1 MNEERDSIKM
11 TPKMLDFFMAVSNEY
26 VQQCPGLS
34 NGEAYFKF
42 VCDKMLNHED
52 KDIKVQFSRVLMYMG
67 FNRVVECIGKSVEDM
82 LKKVLCGGE

>member
-26 VQQCPGLS
+26 VQQCPGLPNS
-34 NGEAYFKF
+34 EAHFKF

-67 FNRVVECIGKSVEDM
+67 FNSVVECIGESVEDM
-82 LKKVLCGGE
+82 LKKVLCGGK